1 MKPHKPQSTRIPA
14 DPSHTRAPSLVGR
27 ALTLVCILGLTL
39 TVSTGCRTKP
49 LLSPDHSRSQYDNYD
64 RIRDQYAPQYV
75 FDEYGKRRPNLSG
88 RLLPRE

>member
-1 MKPHKPQSTRIPA
+1 MHPSTTHSVRRIPSRGVR
-14 DPSHTRAPSLVGR
+14 DLS
-27 ALTLVCILGLTL
+27 LVCILGLTL

-49 LLSPDHSRSQYDNYD
+49 LLSPDHSRSQYDDYD